1 MLGLN
6 EGLKGFDVGFDVG
19 FECGFDGVR
28 CWI

>member
-28 CWI
+28 CWV